1 MNAKQRRLY
10 ERAQRVVLFMEAHV
24 EAFPAGNKGP
34 DVLERLKE
42 SLDTLATYDV
52 ARMTGDSKHEQGSAG
67 RRAARAALRARL
79 QAVVDTARTI
89 AVERPDV
96 AGIFDAF
103 ADDGRSDRTL
113 VSAARSAA
121 DAAAPLVGLFVELS
135 LPATFILDL
144 RSKADSLDNYI
155 TLQSEGLAG
164 RSGSNTSVAETLRRI
179 TGLVERLDTIV
190 RNRYHDDPATLASWE
205 RARRVE
211 SDPQH
216 RDEGTNTPPSNNGD

>member
-34 DVLERLKE
+34 ESLERLKE
-42 SLDTLATYDV
+42 SLATLATLDV
-52 ARMTGDSKHEQGSAG
+52 ARMTGVSKREQGSTG
-67 RRAARAALRARL
+67 RRAARAALRALL
-79 QAVVDTARTI
+79 QDVVDTARTI

-103 ADDGRSDRTL
+103 AETGRSDLAL

-121 DAAAPLVGLFVELS
+121 DAAAPLVGLFGELS
-135 LPATFILDL
+135 LPPTFIFDL
-144 RSKADSLDNYI
+144 RSKADRLDNYI

-164 RSGSNTSVAETLRRI
+164 RSGSNTSAAQTLRRI
-179 TGLVERLDTIV
+179 TGYVERLDTIV
-190 RNRYHDDPATLASWE
+190 HNQYREDPATLASWE

-216 RDEGTNTPPSNNGD
+216 KDVGSNAPPNNTSD